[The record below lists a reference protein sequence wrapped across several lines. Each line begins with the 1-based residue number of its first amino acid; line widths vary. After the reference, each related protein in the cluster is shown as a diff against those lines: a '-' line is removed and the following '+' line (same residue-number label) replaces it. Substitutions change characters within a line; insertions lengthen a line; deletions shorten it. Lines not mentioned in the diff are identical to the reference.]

1 MFYSVKRESKRR
13 GEELSATARDCR
25 PAGRGGVGRHAHAAG
40 VLFALLL
47 WAGTAQAEEAGF
59 DVLEYVV
66 EGNTVLPAARIEE
79 AVYAHMGEH
88 KAIADVESART
99 ALEKAYHDGGYLTV
113 FVDIPEQEIQG
124 GTVRLRVTE
133 GRVERQRVAGAHYY
147 ALGRIKAHSA
157 QLAEGNVPYFP
168 EVQQELAGLNKSG
181 DRRVT
186 PVLRPG
192 RAPGTVEAELKVEDK
207 LPLHASLELNDR
219 YSANTSHTRLS
230 AMVRYDNL
238 WQREHG
244 LLANIQVAPEAP
256 DESKVFMLNYLWPL
270 EQATLAVYG
279 VVSQSDVAALGGTSV
294 LGEGQVAGLR
304 YIRPLRARPG
314 LYHSLTLGVDY
325 KDFAETTLL
334 EGANTGTTPMSY
346 LPFTLGYELS
356 LSGQRASGQMSV
368 NFNTH
373 FEGLGADTAEFS
385 NKRFNA
391 KADYLVMRLDLK
403 GRYALGRDYQL
414 SGRFSAQFS
423 GAPLISNEQFSAGG
437 ADSVRGYTES
447 AATGDAG
454 WIAGMELLSPNLAP
468 ADAWLR
474 EWTMAG
480 FLEGADLRVIDALG
494 GQTNRFKLAA
504 TGIGTRFRLG
514 ARVNGGID
522 WGYALRDLG
531 DTRRGDSRLHFRLAA
546 EW

>member
-1 MFYSVKRESKRR
+1 MGMTRTFTTSIIAS
-13 GEELSATARDCR
+13 
-25 PAGRGGVGRHAHAAG
+25 
-40 VLFALLL
+40 FLLL
-47 WAGTAQAEEAGF
+47 AGAALAQETAKAVTKVTGF

-79 AVYAHMGEH
+79 AVYAHMGEN
-88 KAIADVESART
+88 KAITDVEAART

-113 FVDIPEQEIQG
+113 FVDIPEQEIQA

-133 GRVERQRVAGAHYY
+133 GRVERQRVAGANYY
-147 ALGRIKAHSA
+147 ALGRIKAQAA

-168 EVQQELAGLNKSG
+168 EVQQELADLNKSG

-230 AMVRYDNL
+230 AMLRYDNL

-256 DESKVFMLNYLWPL
+256 DESRVFMLNYLWPL

-279 VVSQSDVAALGGTSV
+279 VISESDVATLGGNSV
-294 LGEGQVAGLR
+294 LGEGKVAGLR

-325 KDFAETTLL
+325 KDFKETTQL

-346 LPFTLGYELS
+346 LPFSVGYDLS
-356 LSGQRASGQMSV
+356 LNGERASGQMAV

-373 FEGLGADTAEFS
+373 FEGLGGDAVEFG

-391 KADYLVMRLDLK
+391 EADYLFMRLDLK
-403 GRYALGRDYQL
+403 GRYALGQDYQL
-414 SGRFSAQFS
+414 SGRISTQFS

-437 ADSVRGYTES
+437 VDSVRGYTES
-447 AATGDAG
+447 AATGDYG
-454 WIAGMELLSPNLAP
+454 WIAGIELRGPNLAP
-468 ADAWLR
+468 ADTWLR
-474 EWTMAG
+474 EWTLAG

-494 GQTNRFKLAA
+494 GQTDRFKLAA
-504 TGIGTRFRLG
+504 SGIGTRFRLG
-514 ARVNGGID
+514 TRVNGGID

-531 DTRRGDSRLHFRLAA
+531 DTRQGDTRLHFRLAA